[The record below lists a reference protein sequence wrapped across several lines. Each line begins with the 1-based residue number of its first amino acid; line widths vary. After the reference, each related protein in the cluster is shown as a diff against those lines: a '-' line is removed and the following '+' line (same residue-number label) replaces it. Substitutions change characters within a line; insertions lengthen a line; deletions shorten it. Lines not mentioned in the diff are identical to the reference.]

1 MAQKNRKDQS
11 TTKMAYSRTSYTL
24 DPKKKTEKTKSSTSG
39 SGMKMKRELVTPR
52 STGGGTFSDRST
64 GSGTSTGMKMKKE
77 LVTPSSTVS
86 ATRTRTRRGILR
98 ED

>member
-1 MAQKNRKDQS
+1 MAQKNRKDAS
-11 TTKMAYSRTSYTL
+11 ITKKASSQTSNTL
-24 DPKKKTEKTKSSTSG
+24 YKKEKVQNSASG
-39 SGMKMKRELVTPR
+39 TGMKMKKVRVTPR
-52 STGGGTFSDRST
+52 STGGGTF